1 MLEHDMTGC
10 VLDHAGILVPR
21 LDPAAALLSRLGFTL
36 TRRAEHRAEGGGSAG
51 SAQCSIML
59 GTGYV
64 EVQEI
69 ADLAASTHLLAP
81 AARRNFGLH
90 TLAFGVDDAEA
101 ARAMAAAGGLP
112 VTPVMHWAR
121 QVAEEDIAAEA
132 RFAFFVAAHD
142 PQDEA
147 LLCWVRHLTPEA
159 LRSPRLLRHAN
170 GARALHA
177 AVIATQGDP
186 ATLVARYLACGGRE
200 DGPGRVR
207 FGAGCVEIRRAADL
221 PPMLAAGTWPA
232 GAWFAALR
240 LGFDDPGALAEA
252 ARREGFAATPWG
264 AAVAVDLR
272 GPLGCIVI
280 AEAAAG

>member
-1 MLEHDMTGC
+1 MSIA
-10 VLDHAGILVPR
+10 LDHAGILVPR
-21 LDPAAALLSRLGFTL
+21 LEAAAALLARLGFTL
-36 TRRAEHRAEGGGSAG
+36 TRRAEHRAEGGGTAG

-69 ADLAASTHLLAP
+69 AGLATSPHILAP
-81 AARRNFGLH
+81 AARRNVGLH

-101 ARAMAAAGGLP
+101 ARAMAAAAGLA

-121 QVAEEDIAAEA
+121 RVTEEDIAAEA
-132 RFAFFVAAHD
+132 RFAFFVAAYD
-142 PQDEA
+142 PSEEA

-177 AVIATQGDP
+177 AVIATRGDP
-186 ATLVARYLACGGRE
+186 ATLVARYLACGGVAE
-200 DGPGRVR
+200 APGRVQ
-207 FGAGCVEIRRAADL
+207 FGAGRVEIRRAAEL
-221 PPMLAAGTWPA
+221 PPMLADAAWPA

-240 LGFDDPGALAEA
+240 LGFDDPGRLAEA
-252 ARREGFAATPWG
+252 ARREGFAASPWG
-264 AAVAVDLR
+264 AGVAVDLR
-272 GPLGCIVI
+272 GPLGCVVI
-280 AEAAAG
+280 AEEAGAAGT

>member
-1 MLEHDMTGC
+1 MIAC
-10 VLDHAGILVPR
+10 ALDHAGILVPR
-21 LDPAAALLSRLGFTL
+21 LDDAAALLSRLGFTL

-69 ADLAASTHLLAP
+69 AGLATSTHLLAP

-90 TLAFGVDDAEA
+90 TLAFGVSDAEA
-101 ARAMAAAGGLP
+101 AQRRAAAAGLA

-121 QVAEEDIAAEA
+121 QVAEEDIDAEA

-170 GARALHA
+170 GVRALHA
-177 AVIATQGDP
+177 AVIATRGDA
-186 ATLVARYLACGGRE
+186 ATLVARYRACGGTE
-200 DGPGRVR
+200 EAPGQVR
-207 FGAGCVEIRRAADL
+207 FGAGRVEIRGAADL
-221 PPMLAAGTWPA
+221 PPMLADGGWPA
-232 GAWFAALR
+232 AAWFAALR
-240 LGFDDPGALAEA
+240 LGFDEPDALAAA
-252 ARREGFAATPWG
+252 ARREGLAALPWDG
-264 AAVAVDLR
+264 AIAVDLR
-272 GPLGCIVI
+272 GPLGCVVI
-280 AEAAAG
+280 AERSAA